1 MCLRPRNVK
10 GKKVFVFSSSLRI
23 ADPYLLLESPRPPP
37 SPFLLGTLD
46 FLSTCLGIDS
56 QEAEYIKEEKGYQHN
71 ELS

>member
-10 GKKVFVFSSSLRI
+10 GKKVFVFSSFRI

-46 FLSTCLGIDS
+46 FLSTCLEIDS

>member
-10 GKKVFVFSSSLRI
+10 RKKVFVFSSFRI

-56 QEAEYIKEEKGYQHN
+56 QEAEYIKEEKGYKHN